1 MKIKITEHLKKI
13 VVLFFLLIPNSLSA
27 DFFEDITSKIIDNPK
42 RLSYGVSVTDANKD
56 GNFDFIVTGF
66 GYVNLALSYDKGKL
80 INIINQ
86 KKFSDEFRRTIGVA
100 ACDID
105 KDGYEEIYFLNT
117 DTYSGTKKYSDR
129 LIDLEKDKYIDLFEI
144 KENQRDLNLTAGR
157 SVVCVDRNGDGNYGV
172 YVANYGGPTRFYEY
186 TDNIIVDKSVKLNL
200 AKITG
205 GRAVVAGHIISDKI
219 DVFAANER
227 GANFLYKNNE
237 GKFLD
242 VANEYR
248 VQDILQNGRGTA
260 LTDIYYRGRLDILNG
275 NWGGFHRAYVLKD
288 NIFEDIAKPPFDEP
302 SRIRTVISADL
313 DNDGYDEVFMN
324 NIGEPNKLFKI
335 LDNGL
340 IEQIP
345 LDVGLEPNG
354 YGTGAAVAD
363 IDNDGIL
370 ELLVSHGESFDQ
382 PLSLYKAK
390 IGPNRKYLRI
400 KPLNRYGAPARGAT
414 VTLIS
419 NLRKHSKT
427 IDAGSGYLCQME
439 PIAHY
444 GIREKE
450 KNIKIQSYTLNHIL
464 EKSKFCNKEIDLLD
478 IDTEGTDYKVL
489 LGLNFE
495 KYKPKLICV
504 EIYNKDIKDD
514 KIYKLLTNKGYS
526 LIWSNIFSHLF
537 KIS

>member
-1 MKIKITEHLKKI
+1 MVIKYLLKLFL
-13 VVLFFLLIPNSLSA
+13 VLIFFVSINQSKA
-27 DFFEDITSKIIDNPK
+27 DFFKDITSLIDNNDF
-42 RLSYGVSVTDANKD
+42 RLSYGVSVTDINQDNKYE
-56 GNFDFIVTGF
+56 FVVTGF
-66 GYVNLALSYDKGKL
+66 GFSNLALSFQNGKL
-80 INIINQ
+80 ININKNEIFDDA
-86 KKFSDEFRRTIGVA
+86 KRKTIGVA

-105 KDGYEEIYFLNT
+105 QDGFEEIYFLNT
-117 DTYSGTKKYSDR
+117 DTYSGEKKYSDR
-129 LIDLEKDKYIDLFEI
+129 LIDNNSDSFEDLFE
-144 KENQRDLNLTAGR
+144 KEINKKNLNLTAGR
-157 SVVCVDRNGDGNYGV
+157 SVVCVDRKGDGNYGI

-186 TDNIIVDKSVKLNL
+186 TDDIIVDKSVQLNL

-227 GANFLYKNNE
+227 GANFLYKNNN

-260 LTDIYYRGRLDILNG
+260 LADIYYRGRLDILNG

-345 LDVGLEPNG
+345 LEVGLEPNG

-363 IDNDGIL
+363 IDNDGVL

-390 IGPNRKYLRI
+390 VNPKNKYLRI
-400 KPLNRYGAPARGAT
+400 KPLNKYGAPARGAT

-427 IDAGSGYLCQME
+427 IDSGSGYLCQME
-439 PIAHY
+439 PVAHF
-444 GIREKE
+444 GIRKNE
-450 KNIKIQSYTLNHIL
+450 KNIKVQVKWTNGKTETISVKKLNKTITLNQ
-464 EKSKFCNKEIDLLD
+464 
-478 IDTEGTDYKVL
+478 
-489 LGLNFE
+489 
-495 KYKPKLICV
+495 
-504 EIYNKDIKDD
+504 
-514 KIYKLLTNKGYS
+514 
-526 LIWSNIFSHLF
+526 SN
-537 KIS
+537 

>member
-1 MKIKITEHLKKI
+1 MKSRLSNFLKKI
-13 VVLFFLLIPNSLSA
+13 IISLILIIPNIVNA
-27 DFFEDITSKIIDNPK
+27 DFFEDITDKIVDNPK
-42 RLSYGVSVTDANKD
+42 RLSYGISVADINQNGKYE
-56 GNFDFIVTGF
+56 FIVTGF
-66 GYVNLALSYDKGKL
+66 GYPNLALSYDNGSL
-80 INIINQ
+80 INIANQ
-86 KKFSDEFRRTIGVA
+86 NIFSDESRKTIGVA
-100 ACDID
+100 ACDVD
-105 KDGYEEIYFLNT
+105 RDGYEEIYFLNT

-129 LIDLEKDKYIDLFEI
+129 LIDLEKDKYVDLFEI
-144 KENQRDLNLTAGR
+144 EKNQRDLNLTAGR
-157 SVVCVDRNGDGNYGV
+157 SVVCVDRKGDGNYGV

-186 TDNIIVDKSVKLNL
+186 SDEIIVDKSVQLNL
-200 AKITG
+200 AKVTG

-248 VQDILQNGRGTA
+248 VEDFLQNGRGTA
-260 LTDIYYRGRLDILNG
+260 LSDIYYRGRLDILNG

-288 NIFEDIAKPPFDEP
+288 NIFQDIAKPPFDEP

-335 LDNGL
+335 LDNGV

-363 IDNDGIL
+363 IDNDGVL

-390 IGPNRKYLRI
+390 VNPQNKYLRI
-400 KPLNRYGAPARGAT
+400 KPLNKYGAPARGAT

-427 IDAGSGYLCQME
+427 IDSGSGYLCQME
-439 PIAHY
+439 PVAHY
-444 GIREKE
+444 GIRENE
-450 KNIKIQSYTLNHIL
+450 KNIKIQVKWTNGETKTIFIKKLNETVTLNQ
-464 EKSKFCNKEIDLLD
+464 K
-478 IDTEGTDYKVL
+478 
-489 LGLNFE
+489 
-495 KYKPKLICV
+495 
-504 EIYNKDIKDD
+504 
-514 KIYKLLTNKGYS
+514 
-526 LIWSNIFSHLF
+526 
-537 KIS
+537 